1 MTPDR
6 RHHLV
11 VALIAALA
19 GVGIGLEIARVGVD
33 IAPSLA
39 FWMGVFGVLALVL
52 VLLTA
57 PAEPPTAVTMPARA
71 GWAEFRRELRRS
83 RRSTRPMTLLRTLSP
98 LAPGAGRAEDPE
110 SRSRR
115 LHEFLRLIDRTWV
128 DDGAVYILLPETS
141 RGAADALVSR
151 LATVAPELLPGDVR
165 MATFPD
171 DGLTSGAL
179 ISAVH
184 GASLSEVP
192 TPIRAAAVSEDEP
205 APSETADE
213 TPGEGSHS
221 ERAAR

>member
-1 MTPDR
+1 MTPER
-6 RHHLV
+6 RHHLI

-19 GVGIGLEIARVGVD
+19 GVGIGLEIARAGIGV
-33 IAPSLA
+33 APSLA
-39 FWMGVFGVLALVL
+39 FWMGVFGVVALVL

-57 PAEPPTAVTMPARA
+57 PAEPASSITMPART

-83 RRSTRPMTLLRTLSP
+83 RRSSRPMTLLRTLSP
-98 LAPGAGRAEDPE
+98 LAPDAGPAEDPE

-115 LHEFLRLIDRTWV
+115 LHEQLRLVDRSWV
-128 DDGAVYILLPETS
+128 DDGAVYVLLPETT

-151 LATVAPELLPGDVR
+151 LQTVAPELLPGDVR

-192 TPIRAAAVSEDEP
+192 TPIRAAVAEDEP
-205 APSETADE
+205 ATTGTETVVEEAL
-213 TPGEGSHS
+213 P

>member
-1 MTPDR
+1 MTPER

-11 VALIAALA
+11 VALIASLA
-19 GVGIGLEIARVGVD
+19 GIGIGVQVAQAGFHV
-33 IAPSLA
+33 APSLA

-57 PAEPPTAVTMPARA
+57 PAERPSSIALPARA

-83 RRSTRPMTLLRTLSP
+83 RRSTRPMTLLRTLAP
-98 LAPGAGRAEDPE
+98 LGPGAPPEDPDD
-110 SRSRR
+110 RSRR
-115 LHEFLRLIDRTWV
+115 LHEHLRLVDRTWV

-141 RGAADALVSR
+141 RAAADSLVSR
-151 LATVAPELLPGDVR
+151 LLTVAPELLPGDVR
-165 MATFPD
+165 LATFPD

-192 TPIRAAAVSEDEP
+192 TPIRAAVAEDDAV
-205 APSETADE
+205 ASETSS
-213 TPGEGSHS
+213 GEAAPPA

>member
-1 MTPDR
+1 MTPER

-19 GVGIGLEIARVGVD
+19 GVGIGLEIARVGYD
-33 IAPSLA
+33 APPSLA
-39 FWMGVFGVLALVL
+39 FWMGIFGVVALFL

-57 PAEPPTAVTMPARA
+57 PAEPARSTSMPARA

-83 RRSTRPMTLLRTLSP
+83 RRSTRPMTLVRSP
-98 LAPGAGRAEDPE
+98 APVVADAAPADDPE
-110 SRSRR
+110 GRSRR
-115 LHEFLRLIDRTWV
+115 LHEHLRLVDRTWV
-128 DDGAVYILLPETS
+128 DDGSVYILLPETS
-141 RGAADALVSR
+141 RPAADLLVAR
-151 LATVAPELLPGDVR
+151 LSTVAPELLPSDVR

-192 TPIRAAAVSEDEP
+192 TPIRAAIAGDEP
-205 APSETADE
+205 VGEGVIADE
-213 TPGEGSHS
+213 SLP

>member
-1 MTPDR
+1 MTPER

-11 VALIAALA
+11 VALIASLA
-19 GVGIGLEIARVGVD
+19 GIGIGVQVAQAGFHVE
-33 IAPSLA
+33 PSLA

-57 PAEPPTAVTMPARA
+57 PAERPSSIALPARA

-83 RRSTRPMTLLRTLSP
+83 RRSTRPMTLLRTLAP
-98 LAPGAGRAEDPE
+98 LGPGAAPEDPDD
-110 SRSRR
+110 RSRR
-115 LHEFLRLIDRTWV
+115 LHEHLRLVDRTWV

-141 RGAADALVSR
+141 RAAADSLVSR
-151 LATVAPELLPGDVR
+151 LLTVAPELLPGDVR
-165 MATFPD
+165 LATFPD

-192 TPIRAAAVSEDEP
+192 TPIRAAVAEDDAVASETSSGEA
-205 APSETADE
+205 APSA
-213 TPGEGSHS
+213 

>member
-1 MTPDR
+1 MARVRRARLGGGGRGHASSHRHRRPERAQGRGPHRRGLHVLVRPARSCPATSTRAFWPVPASPPCSGGADDPDR

-83 RRSTRPMTLLRTLSP
+83 RRSTRPMTLLR
-98 LAPGAGRAEDPE
+98 
-110 SRSRR
+110 RSRR
-115 LHEFLRLIDRTWV
+115 
-128 DDGAVYILLPETS
+128 S
-141 RGAADALVSR
+141 R
-151 LATVAPELLPGDVR
+151 
-165 MATFPD
+165 
-171 DGLTSGAL
+171 
-179 ISAVH
+179 
-184 GASLSEVP
+184 
-192 TPIRAAAVSEDEP
+192 P
-205 APSETADE
+205 A
-213 TPGEGSHS
+213 
-221 ERAAR
+221 RAARRTPTLARAGCTNSCV

>member
-1 MTPDR
+1 MTPER

-19 GVGIGLEIARVGVD
+19 GVGIGLEIARAG
-33 IAPSLA
+33 IPTAPSLA
-39 FWMGVFGVLALVL
+39 FWMGIFGVIALVL

-57 PAEPPTAVTMPARA
+57 PAEPAAPIPTPARA

-83 RRSTRPMTLLRTLSP
+83 RRSTRPMTLMRTIPP
-98 LAPGAGRAEDPE
+98 LTPGAEADDPE
-110 SRSRR
+110 ARSRQ
-115 LHEFLRLIDRTWV
+115 LHEHLRLVDRTWV

-141 RGAADALVSR
+141 RAAADTLLTR
-151 LATVAPELLPGDVR
+151 LSTVAPELLPGDVR
-165 MATFPD
+165 LATFPD

-192 TPIRAAAVSEDEP
+192 TPIRAAVTDGELV
-205 APSETADE
+205 ADE
-213 TPGEGSHS
+213 LIEEPMP
-221 ERAAR
+221 ERAAQ

>member
-1 MTPDR
+1 MTPER
-6 RHHLV
+6 RHHLI

-19 GVGIGLEIARVGVD
+19 GIGIGVQFAHAGIDV
-33 IAPSLA
+33 APSLA

-57 PAEPPTAVTMPARA
+57 PAERVSSITMPARA

-83 RRSTRPMTLLRTLSP
+83 RRSTRPMTLLRTLAQLGP
-98 LAPGAGRAEDPE
+98 DAAPAEDPDI
-110 SRSRR
+110 RSRR
-115 LHEFLRLIDRTWV
+115 LHEHLRLVDRTWV
-128 DDGAVYILLPETS
+128 DDGAVYILLPETP
-141 RGAADALVSR
+141 RAAADALVSR
-151 LATVAPELLPGDVR
+151 LQTVAPELLPGDVR

-184 GASLSEVP
+184 GATLSEVP
-192 TPIRAAAVSEDEP
+192 TPIRAAAVAD
-205 APSETADE
+205 DE
-213 TPGEGSHS
+213 TVVTEAPVAEAPPPA